1 VSELRQRIPIV
12 KRRRRQTRAQR
23 ELEAEARDRFKRE
36 VIQLDHG
43 RCIGSTVFTSHHR
56 CEGPLEAHHCV
67 RQQDLRTHISTMP
80 WTEEDVI
87 AFVWT
92 PLVGATV
99 CQGLHRPH
107 TARVERIPFE
117 WLPNRVVDY
126 CAALDP
132 PLTHLLEREH
142 PRIHGGIE

>member
-1 VSELRQRIPIV
+1 VSELRQRHGV
-12 KRRRRQTRAQR
+12 VQRRRNQTPAQR
-23 ELEAEARDRFKRE
+23 RLEAEARENFKLQ

-56 CEGPLEAHHCV
+56 CSGPLEAHHCI
-67 RQQDLRTHISTMP
+67 RQQQLRLHISTMP

-87 AFVWT
+87 AFIWT
-92 PLVGATV
+92 PLIGATV
-99 CQGLHRPH
+99 CHGLHEPH
-107 TARVERIPFE
+107 TNRSERIPFE
-117 WLPNRVVDY
+117 WLPARVVDY

-142 PRIHGGIE
+142 PRIHEA